1 MKKVQFNSNL
11 SPFLFIAPQLVIIL
25 VFLYWPIFQTFT
37 DAFTAQDPFGF
48 SKTFVGF
55 DNFELVI
62 TDPAYLRSLKFTLIY
77 IFVITLVTGIL
88 GLLLA
93 VQANSVIHGK
103 SAYKT
108 LLIWP
113 YAIAP
118 AVVGVTANYFFSERL
133 GLLYSFFNDLW
144 GFNWMDNV
152 SDAYIYVMIA
162 GSWKQIS
169 ANFIFFLAGLQ
180 NIEKSVIEASLI
192 DCKSSFRRFWT
203 VTFPLLMPTT
213 FFLIIIN
220 ITYAFFETLGIIDT
234 TTIGAPSGETK
245 TLVYKAYIDGF
256 KGLDLGSAGAQS
268 IIMMIIVLAITIFQF
283 RFIES
288 KVHYN

>member
-1 MKKVQFNSNL
+1 MKKVQFNSY
-11 SPFLFIAPQLVIIL
+11 FTQYFFVAPQLIIIL
-25 VFLYWPIFQTFT
+25 IFLYLPIVQTFT
-37 DAFTAQDPFGF
+37 DAFTIQDPFGF
-48 SKTFVGF
+48 GRYFAGF
-55 DNFELVI
+55 DNFTFVLS
-62 TDPAYLRSLKFTLIY
+62 DPAYLTALRFTLIF
-77 IFVITLVTGIL
+77 IFVITFFSCSI

-93 VQANSVIHGK
+93 VQANNVIHGK

-133 GLLYSFFNDLW
+133 GLLYSFFHNLW
-144 GFNWMDNV
+144 GFDWYDNV
-152 SDAYIYVMIA
+152 HDAYIYVFIA
-162 GSWKQIS
+162 ASWKQIS

-180 NIEKSVIEASLI
+180 NIQKSIIEASVI

-203 VTFPLLMPTT
+203 ITFPLLMPTT

-220 ITYAFFETLGIIDT
+220 ITYAFFDTLGIIDT

-245 TLVYKAYIDGF
+245 TLVFKAYIDGF
-256 KGLDLGSAGAQS
+256 RGLDLGSAGAQS
-268 IIMMIIVLAITIFQF
+268 IIMMLIVLVITVFQF
-283 RFIES
+283 RFIEGRI
-288 KVHYN
+288 HYN

>member
-11 SPFLFIAPQLVIIL
+11 SPFLFIAPQLIIIL
-25 VFLYWPIFQTFT
+25 IFLYWPIIQTFT
-37 DAFTAQDPFGF
+37 DAFTVQDPFGF
-48 SKTFVGF
+48 SKTFVWF

-62 TDPAYLRSLKFTLIY
+62 TDPAYVRSFKFTLIY
-77 IFVITLVTGIL
+77 IFVITLVTGSL

-133 GLLYSFFNDLW
+133 GILYNFFNALW
-144 GFNWMDNV
+144 GFNWMDSV

-180 NIEKSVIEASLI
+180 NIEKSVIEASLPLMMMMMM
-192 DCKSSFRRFWT
+192 RRS
-203 VTFPLLMPTT
+203 LLLRSRPM
-213 FFLIIIN
+213 
-220 ITYAFFETLGIIDT
+220 
-234 TTIGAPSGETK
+234 S
-245 TLVYKAYIDGF
+245 
-256 KGLDLGSAGAQS
+256 
-268 IIMMIIVLAITIFQF
+268 
-283 RFIES
+283 
-288 KVHYN
+288 

>member
-11 SPFLFIAPQLVIIL
+11 SPFLFIAPQLIIIL
-25 VFLYWPIFQTFT
+25 IFLYWPIIQTFT
-37 DAFTAQDPFGF
+37 DAFTVQDPFGF
-48 SKTFVGF
+48 SKTFVWF

-62 TDPAYLRSLKFTLIY
+62 TDPAYVRSFKFTLIY
-77 IFVITLVTGIL
+77 IFVITLVTGSL

-133 GLLYSFFNDLW
+133 GILYNFFNDLW
-144 GFNWMDNV
+144 GFNWMDSV

-180 NIEKSVIEASLI
+180 NIE
-192 DCKSSFRRFWT
+192 
-203 VTFPLLMPTT
+203 
-213 FFLIIIN
+213 
-220 ITYAFFETLGIIDT
+220 
-234 TTIGAPSGETK
+234 
-245 TLVYKAYIDGF
+245 
-256 KGLDLGSAGAQS
+256 
-268 IIMMIIVLAITIFQF
+268 
-283 RFIES
+283 
-288 KVHYN
+288 